1 MSQLKNSENIFNNP
15 FRESIT
21 NSLINGI
28 PFSRLINIEKHQN
41 FLDLIKCKICF
52 NILKN
57 PYDCSI
63 CGNTFCYNCINNII
77 KENKQ
82 CPFNC
87 TNFSIKPSSYII
99 TSYLNTLNF
108 SCLNKDNGCNEI
120 ISYNNLDKHDKECK
134 YFYTNCPNIQCNK
147 KMKWRLLENHLR
159 NECEYS
165 LLKCPH
171 CSQELYRNEYDEH
184 IKNCNEIRI
193 SINKTVKEN
202 VDLKVT
208 QFENLINSLP
218 ELKEVSLVSFL
229 KILLYQVSLNNQV
242 INSKFDSL
250 KNEIQ
255 IIHKDI
261 NEINK
266 NNMIFFENINNEF
279 EKLENKNN
287 NENNN
292 TSTLN
297 ESLLTNEDINR
308 KILSINL
315 PLNESGIID
324 KKSKVNE
331 KKENKENKD
340 NKDNKNSIKN
350 KKKQTNKK
358 EVKKE
363 SINNSRNTL
372 SINESNKN
380 KTKLNDNQ
388 NKNENFDIDVNKDKN
403 FESNKSIKSINEPP
417 SSRPFNT
424 LSSYT
429 NSNIINNQE
438 IILEKLDSIIKNQ
451 ENNSNK
457 IINEIKEEQKKNLEI
472 ILNNNITDK
481 NKEIKLSD

>member
-279 EKLENKNN
+279 EKLENKNS

-308 KILSINL
+308 KLLSNSINF
-315 PLNESGIID
+315 PLNESGISD
-324 KKSKVNE
+324 KKTKVNE
-331 KKENKENKD
+331 KKENKDSKTLIN
-340 NKDNKNSIKN
+340 N
-350 KKKQTNKK
+350 KKKQSNKK
-358 EVKKE
+358 EPKKD
-363 SINNSRNTL
+363 NTNYSRNNL
-372 SINESNKN
+372 SVNELNKN
-380 KTKLNDNQ
+380 KTKLKDNQ
-388 NKNENFDIDVNKDKN
+388 MKNENCVLDENKDKS
-403 FESNKSIKSINEPP
+403 FESSKSNKIINDPP

-429 NSNIINNQE
+429 NSNIIKNQE
-438 IILEKLDSIIKNQ
+438 IIIEKLDSIIKNQ
-451 ENNSNK
+451 ENNSIK
-457 IINEIKEEQKKNLEI
+457 IINEIKEEQKKNLEK
-472 ILNNNITDK
+472 ILNNNITNK